1 MQISD
6 QEKKPHAITNQEK
19 KLFLVDKESN
29 WLWVLLFP
37 SYGFATA
44 SNKFIDKRESSL
56 NGRKNQFG
64 FQGPLGILIVC
75 PSKHSNGS
83 TGFRIRLAR
92 QENGI
97 TDKNP
102 QWELLV
108 ENPENPRQI
117 QF

>member
-1 MQISD
+1 VQISD

-56 NGRKNQFG
+56 NGRTLVSKTNSRGSIPFS
-64 FQGPLGILIVC
+64 LVKKLIPYGV
-75 PSKHSNGS
+75 
-83 TGFRIRLAR
+83 
-92 QENGI
+92 
-97 TDKNP
+97 
-102 QWELLV
+102 
-108 ENPENPRQI
+108 
-117 QF
+117 